1 MLKLKMRIRDFS
13 MRPIITL
20 LTDFGYD
27 SYFIPSMK
35 GVILSLNPEAVIID
49 ITHSI
54 PQFNVHKAA
63 FTLWATYKYF
73 PKGTIHVVV
82 VDPGVGTSRRA
93 IAIKT
98 RNYYFVGPD
107 NGVLMMAA
115 EDDGIIDVRVIENRD
130 FMRPI
135 VSSTFHGRDVFAP
148 IAAYLSLGLDI
159 RSLGSRVTDPMK
171 LPGITNRVSRDI
183 ANSMIIY
190 IDHFGNAYTGIR
202 ESDLGILGLKYG
214 DELRVIIPRRNTD
227 LRIKFL
233 RSYGYASE
241 GEALALINSEGFLEL
256 SISRGNFAQKYGVME
271 GDEVTLLVIK

>member
-1 MLKLKMRIRDFS
+1 
-13 MRPIITL
+13 MRPVITL

-27 SYFIPSMK
+27 SYFVPSMK

-54 PQFNVHKAA
+54 PQFNVHRAA
-63 FTLWATYKYF
+63 FTLWASYKYF

-115 EDDGIIDVRVIENRD
+115 EDDGIIDIRAIENRD
-130 FMRPI
+130 FMRPV
-135 VSSTFHGRDVFAP
+135 VSSTFHGRDIFAP
-148 IAAYLSLGLDI
+148 VAAYLSLGLDI
-159 RSLGSRVTDPMK
+159 ALLGSRVTDPAR
-171 LPGITNRVSRDI
+171 LPGITNRVSRNI

-202 ESDLGILGLKYG
+202 ESDLGVLGLKYG
-214 DELRVIIPRRNTD
+214 DELRIVIPRRNTD
-227 LRIKFL
+227 LRVRFL
-233 RSYGYASE
+233 RSYGYAGD
-241 GEALALINSEGFLEL
+241 GEVLALINSEGFLEL
-256 SISRGNFAQKYGVME
+256 SINRGNFAQKYGVVE
-271 GDEVTLLVIK
+271 GDEVTLFVIK